1 MPDEPTVGELVR
13 RFADIAS
20 RLDRIT
26 DRLESEFVRKE
37 TYDAHRD
44 ATKAQIT
51 EARKDIADIE
61 TARSEDAKW
70 RRTAAITLAVAAVG
84 WLLTI
89 VGLIVAVVQKV

>member
-13 RFADIAS
+13 RFAEIAS

-37 TYDAHRD
+37 TYSAHRD
-44 ATKAQIT
+44 AHKAELK
-51 EARKDIADIE
+51 EARDDIE
-61 TARSEDAKW
+61 EIKKERSDNAKW
-70 RRTAAITLAVAAVG
+70 RRTAGITLAVAAGG

-89 VGLIVAVVQKV
+89 VGLILAVALR